1 MSDLFSLLKENLEV
15 DEGRRLK
22 LYKCTAGFLTIGVGR
37 NIETNGISDDEA
49 DLMLKNDI
57 NRAITDTKKLISNF
71 DKLSVNRQY
80 VLVNMMF
87 NLGMNRFSQFRR
99 FIAAV
104 KDENYPLAAAE
115 MENSRWFYQVKSRAV
130 RLVNIWKKG

>member
-87 NLGMNRFSQFRR
+87 NLGMNRFAQFKR

-104 KDENYPLAAAE
+104 NDENFEQAAAE
-115 MENSRWFYQVKSRAV
+115 MENSRWFYQVKSRAI